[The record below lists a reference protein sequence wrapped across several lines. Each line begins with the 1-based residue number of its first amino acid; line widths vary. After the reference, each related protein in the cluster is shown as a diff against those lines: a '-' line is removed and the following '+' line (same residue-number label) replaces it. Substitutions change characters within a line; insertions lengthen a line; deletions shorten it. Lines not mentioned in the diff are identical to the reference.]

1 MPKKISIPIVESEL
15 EDLEQTLL
23 DAERH
28 VRNYVFSQI
37 SPKVIKD
44 IAVSIEIDDSE
55 DLKLNCTVDIEL
67 IKGSKLNPQTITE
80 AALEKLFE
88 FLEKVL
94 QIGE

>member
-1 MPKKISIPIVESEL
+1 MPRRISIPIEERDL

-37 SPKVIKD
+37 SPKLIRD

-55 DLKLNCTVDIEL
+55 GLTLNCSVDIEL
-67 IKGSKLNPQTITE
+67 VKKSNLNPQTISE

-88 FLEKVL
+88 FLEKAL
-94 QIGE
+94 EIKG